1 MNPPDRPAGHY
12 PRAGVGERPGRAKL
26 LSRLVQCAAEAL
38 VTDAAIKELGMRLPY
53 SPPLIVPLSSGSS
66 SGSSG
71 NMDATSSGDADA
83 SITTSQGPTGSG
95 DV

>member
-1 MNPPDRPAGHY
+1 MGAVVPSATGLRT
-12 PRAGVGERPGRAKL
+12 
-26 LSRLVQCAAEAL
+26 SRRISHVFVMDVPTYARTLL

-66 SGSSG
+66 SGSNGSI
-71 NMDATSSGDADA
+71 DATSSGDADA